1 MKTERQAVVL
11 AVILAAATRCYGR
24 RPKLSLDLESRDPQ
38 ALVNVIVQDHQMP
51 QQRHIDAVLRIGGR
65 HLRTLKVVNLGYQC
79 SRQRD
84 QCPR

>member
-1 MKTERQAVVL
+1 
-11 AVILAAATRCYGR
+11 
-24 RPKLSLDLESRDPQ
+24 
-38 ALVNVIVQDHQMP
+38 
-51 QQRHIDAVLRIGGR
+51 VLRIGGR